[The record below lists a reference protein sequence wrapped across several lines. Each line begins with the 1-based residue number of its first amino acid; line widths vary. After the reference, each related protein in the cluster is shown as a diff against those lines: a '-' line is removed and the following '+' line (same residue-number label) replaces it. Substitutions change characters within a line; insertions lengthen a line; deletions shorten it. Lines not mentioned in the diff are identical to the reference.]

1 MQLKSNDEG
10 IKVCDGVFARYK
22 YQILKEI
29 YSDANESIH
38 FLNSNIFLV
47 FTLIRHELFS
57 LKRDQCDMMKLPIGT
72 LD

>member
-22 YQILKEI
+22 SQILKEI

-47 FTLIRHELFS
+47 FTLIRHELF
-57 LKRDQCDMMKLPIGT
+57 
-72 LD
+72 